1 MQDQVLLAPAWGT
14 EARDT
19 AQLCRQPSSWGTL
32 TSNYTPFHAEHVPR
46 VGGMR
51 GSEPD
56 CWCHWRLHRSRC
68 VRGMHHV
75 CPCGHVLHT
84 SAHRSPALPVLDG
97 LCRGSLMHAAR
108 VWLPPVA

>member
-1 MQDQVLLAPAWGT
+1 MQDQVLLALAWGT
-14 EARDT
+14 EACDT
-19 AQLCRQPSSWGTL
+19 AQLCWQPSSWGTL

-56 CWCHWRLHRSRC
+56 CWCHWQPHRSSC

-84 SAHRSPALPVLDG
+84 SAHRSPALPILDS
-97 LCRGSLMHAAR
+97 LCKCSLMHAAC
-108 VWLPPVA
+108 VCLPPVA